1 MNFIFALSI
10 EIPGLKDAV
19 KAMLHHIQ
27 GKHEISPFYDA
38 DALESAVPGIS
49 AGIQTVAMTVLSIM
63 AILEF
68 TSAIARYGG
77 DTSMGLKVISF
88 TMFKI
93 SLLATIA
100 KKGTSIAHDIIG
112 EGHALLLSVKQSTEV
127 HDMGQGSADAL
138 VDNASTGE
146 LFGAM
151 IMLMI
156 PWLLA
161 WVPFIAMKVV
171 LAVVDIQVYLLASFA
186 ALPLA
191 FLTHSETRSIAISYL
206 KKLFALAITPVVVFA
221 LIAMFN
227 ALTEPIEM
235 GGDSLFG
242 WIGGNFIDLVAAP
255 ILLTVLIV
263 SSSSLANKIFGD

>member
-1 MNFIFALSI
+1 
-10 EIPGLKDAV
+10 
-19 KAMLHHIQ
+19 
-27 GKHEISPFYDA
+27 
-38 DALESAVPGIS
+38 
-49 AGIQTVAMTVLSIM
+49 
-63 AILEF
+63 
-68 TSAIARYGG
+68 
-77 DTSMGLKVISF
+77 
-88 TMFKI
+88 
-93 SLLATIA
+93 
-100 KKGTSIAHDIIG
+100 
-112 EGHALLLSVKQSTEV
+112 
-127 HDMGQGSADAL
+127 MGQGSADAL